1 MQTVTSKDG
10 TKIAYE
16 KTGNGPALILVGG
29 AFQDHNGLA
38 AHAALLAEKFTV
50 YNYDR
55 RGRGESGNTE
65 PYAVEREIE
74 DIAALVEAAGGE
86 AYLFGG
92 SSGGVLALDATA
104 AGIGIT
110 KLAVY
115 EPPFVVDGSRPAAPD
130 KFADT
135 LREMLAQGRRGDA
148 AEAFM
153 VQGANMPAQMVAGMR
168 QAPFWEP
175 GVEAVAHTLV
185 YDALIMEGT
194 MTGQPLP
201 ASRWKSVTI
210 PTLVLAGGNSP
221 EWAHAGAK
229 SLAEI
234 LPDAQFEVVEGQAHD
249 VSAET
254 LAPVLINYLQR

>member
-1 MQTVTSKDG
+1 MQTVTSRDG

-16 KTGNGPALILVGG
+16 KTGSGPALILVGG

-55 RGRGESGNTE
+55 RARGESGNTE
-65 PYAVEREIE
+65 PYAVEREVE
-74 DIAALVEAAGGE
+74 DIAALIEAAGGE
-86 AYLFGG
+86 AYVFGG
-92 SSGGVLALDATA
+92 SSGGVLALDAA
-104 AGIGIT
+104 AANIGIT

-115 EPPFVVDGSRPAAPD
+115 EPPFVVDDSRPAAPE

-135 LREMLAQGRRGDA
+135 LREMLAEDRRGDA

-153 VQGANMPAQMVAGMR
+153 VKGANMPVEMVAGMR
-168 QAPFWEP
+168 KAPFWEP

-194 MTGQPLP
+194 MTGKSLP
-201 ASRWKSVTI
+201 EGRWKSVTI
-210 PTLVLAGGNSP
+210 PTLVMAGGNSP

-229 SLAEI
+229 SLAK
-234 LPDAQFEVVEGQAHD
+234 LLSDAQFKVVEGQAHD
-249 VSAET
+249 VSGEA
-254 LAPVLINYLQR
+254 LAPVLIDYLQD